1 MDFQTLTLSNG
12 IRLLHIPATG
22 QVAHLAVYINAGT
35 RDEEEHESGLAHFIE
50 HTIFKGTTTR
60 KAYHVL
66 TRLESVGGDLNAF
79 TTKEETCIYA
89 SFLDEHFLRAL
100 ELISDI
106 LTHSTFPEK
115 ELKKEKDVI
124 LEEINSYK
132 DTPSEEIYDVLEE
145 NVYKGHALARNILG
159 NPDDLRKLTRRNIQD
174 FIERNYTGENIVVC
188 TSGDFDFSKISRQVE
203 KFFEPVPESHP
214 GRKRRKFNSYRPFNL
229 HLPRNTYQT
238 HCMLGNVAFNRKN
251 PKRFPLFLL
260 NNILGGP
267 AMNSR
272 LSLSVRERHGYA
284 YSVESVFLPYTDT
297 GIFSV
302 YLGTDNGNLGRS
314 LALISKEMEKL
325 RSTRLGGLQL
335 SQAKKQLIGQIEIA
349 NEARLHYLLAAGKSY
364 LHDNRLEPPEEILRN
379 IDAITGEQI
388 LDVAA
393 EIFNPDQLSRLI
405 FQNQSNGDPLIR

>member
-1 MDFQTLTLSNG
+1 MDFQTLILPNG
-12 IRLLHIPATG
+12 IRLLHIHNTG
-22 QVAHLAVYINAGT
+22 HVAHLAVYINAGT

-50 HTIFKGTTTR
+50 HSIFKGTTTR

-66 TRLESVGGDLNAF
+66 TRLETVGGDLNAF
-79 TTKEETCIYA
+79 TTKEETCVYA

-106 LTHSTFPEK
+106 LIHSTFPDK

-159 NPDDLRKLTRRNIQD
+159 NPDDLKKLTRRNIQE
-174 FIERNYTGENIVVC
+174 FIERNYTGENMVVC
-188 TSGDFDFSKISRQVE
+188 TSGNFDFNKISRLVE
-203 KFFEPVPESHP
+203 KFFDQVPVSRP
-214 GRKRRKFNSYRPFNL
+214 GRKRKKFSRYEPFSL
-229 HLPRNTYQT
+229 HLPRTTFQT
-238 HCMLGNVAFNRKN
+238 HCMLGNIAYDRRN
-251 PKRFPLFLL
+251 PKRYPLFLL

-272 LSLSVRERHGYA
+272 LNLAVRERHGYA

-302 YLGTDNGNLGRS
+302 YLGTDNGNLDRS
-314 LALISKEMEKL
+314 LALIGKEMEKL
-325 RSTRLGGLQL
+325 RSARLGGLQF

-349 NEARLHYLLAAGKSY
+349 NESRLNYLLAAGKSY

-379 IDAITGEQI
+379 IDIITGEQI
-388 LDVAA
+388 LDVAN
-393 EIFNPDQLSRLI
+393 EIFNPDHLSRLI

>member
-1 MDFQTLTLSNG
+1 MNFQTLTLPNG

-22 QVAHLAVYINAGT
+22 HVAHLAVYINAGT
-35 RDEEEHESGLAHFIE
+35 RDEEAHESGLAHFIE
-50 HTIFKGTTTR
+50 HAIFKGTTTR

-66 TRLESVGGDLNAF
+66 TRLETVGGDLNAF

-106 LTHSTFPEK
+106 LIHSTFPDK

-159 NPDDLRKLTRRNIQD
+159 NPDDLKKLTRRNIQD
-174 FIERNYTGENIVVC
+174 FIERNYTGDNMVVC

-203 KFFEPVPESHP
+203 KFFEPVPDSRP
-214 GRKRRKFNSYRPFNL
+214 GRKRKKFSRYEPFSLN
-229 HLPRNTYQT
+229 LPRTTFQT
-238 HCMLGNVAFNRKN
+238 HCMLGNIAYNRRD
-251 PKRFPLFLL
+251 PKRYPLYLL

-272 LSLSVRERHGYA
+272 LNLAVRERHGYA

-314 LALISKEMEKL
+314 LALIGKEMEKL
-325 RSTRLGGLQL
+325 RSARLGGMQL
-335 SQAKKQLIGQIEIA
+335 SLAKKQLIGQIEIA
-349 NEARLHYLLAAGKSY
+349 NEIRMNYLLAAGKTF
-364 LHDNRLEPPEEILRN
+364 LHDNRLDPPEEILGRIN
-379 IDAITGEQI
+379 AITGEQI
-388 LDVAA
+388 MDVAA
-393 EIFNPDQLSRLI
+393 EIFDPDHMSRLV
-405 FQNQSNGDPLIR
+405 FQNQSNGDPLI